1 MMEQSSHPSP
11 GSSFPLPMHWG
22 RKWQP
27 TPVFLP
33 GKFHGPRGLVVYSPW
48 GDKESD
54 TAEQLITHAHCL
66 CIFSLQDTH
75 LHPKIPGAPQS
86 ALLRT

>member
-1 MMEQSSHPSP
+1 M
-11 GSSFPLPMHWG
+11 
-22 RKWQP
+22 
-27 TPVFLP
+27 
-33 GKFHGPRGLVVYSPW
+33 VYSLW

-54 TAEQLITHAHCL
+54 TAEQLITHARCL
-66 CIFSLQDTH
+66 CIFFLQDTH